1 MQLMHPCPVQL
12 VQKAKPEQAS
22 LLWISEPSVAL
33 TGHHCPPAGG
43 HREEQLLAAGGE
55 DTPTGPWALR
65 RGCWEEHTVGL
76 GLSLRGLGDGLRKQG
91 FARLAAAKDQGNS
104 VTGNLNKSY
113 LQGRGLTL

>member
-1 MQLMHPCPVQL
+1 MQLLCPCPVQL
-12 VQKAKPEQAS
+12 VQEAKPEQAS
-22 LLWISEPSVAL
+22 LLWISEPSGSL

-43 HREEQLLAAGGE
+43 PREEQLLAAGGE
-55 DTPTGPWALR
+55 VTPSGPWALR
-65 RGCWEEHTVGL
+65 RGCWEECTVGL
-76 GLSLRGLGDGLRKQG
+76 GLWLHGFGDGLRKQG